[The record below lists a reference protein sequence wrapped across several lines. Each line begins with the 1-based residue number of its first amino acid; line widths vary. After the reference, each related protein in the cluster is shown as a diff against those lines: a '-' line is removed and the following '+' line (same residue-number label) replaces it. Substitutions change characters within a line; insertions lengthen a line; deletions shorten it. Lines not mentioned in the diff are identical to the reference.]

1 MGEIFIKGNCHNMI
15 LAFYCRRVFLQKRC
29 RGATRD
35 REQSLDRRSRGA
47 RSPSRK
53 THHYGLGEAEV
64 RPVIGSNP
72 LTVGHAGRVRHH
84 GKRTITV
91 LGVSTGL
98 TAMQRGLGG
107 FPHERLH
114 QDRCGR
120 RFRTQPLPMSD
131 CRGSPHERLDQDSEM
146 HPVFGV
152 WLMVNE

>member
-35 REQSLDRRSRGA
+35 GEQSLDRRSRYANAITENAPLRSWGGRGA
-47 RSPSRK
+47 TRDGEQSLDRRSRYANAI
-53 THHYGLGEAEV
+53 TENA
-64 RPVIGSNP
+64 P
-72 LTVGHAGRVRHH
+72 LR
-84 GKRTITV
+84 
-91 LGVSTGL
+91 SW
-98 TAMQRGLGG
+98 G
-107 FPHERLH
+107 FPRGK
-114 QDRCGR
+114 QRCGR